1 MIDIKSDPG
10 SMDIALFVIDAT
22 MEDYCSIVELLL
34 KKLIDSDTYMSD
46 KMIFL
51 REIHSLLSKYSK
63 QIYK

>member
-22 MEDYCSIVELLL
+22 IEDYCSIVELLL